1 MLIRIFIALLLTVS
15 IAYADNGVASAQQW
29 LEKMQVAMKNLNYQG
44 TVVFMKNGQLDTMKY
59 QHSLV
64 DGLEQERLFSLNSP
78 LREITRKSNQV
89 SCLFKETNQKVI
101 NHHPVDSSFIINFP
115 QSLDAVN
122 QNYLLGLEGEE
133 SVAMQTAQIVSIK
146 PKDQLRYARK
156 VWIAEQNFLP
166 LKVETYHSDGS
177 VLEQVVFTN
186 LQIEN
191 NQLKQDSLNDDQTV
205 QVKHLHAT
213 QAEPYEKARFQLKN
227 WPSGFETVFFIPNSL
242 QKNQKSVDHLLIS
255 DGFASVSVYLEPKS
269 GQGINGLHALGLV
282 NSVSRV
288 MGDFQITV
296 LGEVPANTV
305 ELIAAGISLH

>member
-1 MLIRIFIALLLTVS
+1 MLIRIVIAWLLTVS
-15 IAYADNGVASAQQW
+15 IAYADNSLASAQQW
-29 LEKMQVAMKNLNYQG
+29 LEKMQAAMKSLNYQG
-44 TVVFMKNGQLDTMKY
+44 TVVFIKNGQLDTMKY

-64 DGLEQERLFSLNSP
+64 NGLEQERLFSLNSP
-78 LREITRKSNQV
+78 LREITRKSNEV
-89 SCLFKETNQKVI
+89 SCFFKETNEKVI
-101 NHHPVDSSFIINFP
+101 NHHPIDSSLIINFP
-115 QSLDAVN
+115 QTIDAVN
-122 QNYLLGLEGEE
+122 QNYLLGLDGEE

-156 VWIAEQNFLP
+156 IWIAQQNFLP

-191 NQLKQDSLNDDQTV
+191 NHLKADNLSDDQAV
-205 QVKHLHAT
+205 HVKHLHIT
-213 QAEPYEKARFQLKN
+213 QAEPYEKAPFILKN
-227 WPSGFETVFFIPNSL
+227 WPNGFETVFFIPNSL
-242 QKNQKSVDHLLIS
+242 QKNQKPVDHLLIS

-269 GQGINGLHALGLV
+269 GQGINGLHTLGLV

-288 MGDFQITV
+288 IGDFQVTV

-305 ELIAAGISLH
+305 ELIAAGITLH

>member
-1 MLIRIFIALLLTVS
+1 VLIRIVIAWLLTVS
-15 IAYADNGVASAQQW
+15 IAYADNSLASAQQW
-29 LEKMQVAMKNLNYQG
+29 LEKMQAAMKSLNYQG
-44 TVVFMKNGQLDTMKY
+44 TVVFIKNGQLDTMKY

-64 DGLEQERLFSLNSP
+64 NGLEQERLFSLNSP
-78 LREITRKSNQV
+78 LREITRKSNEV
-89 SCLFKETNQKVI
+89 SCFFKETNEKVI
-101 NHHPVDSSFIINFP
+101 NHHPIDSSLIINFP
-115 QSLDAVN
+115 QTIDAVN
-122 QNYLLGLEGEE
+122 QNYLLGLDGEE

-156 VWIAEQNFLP
+156 IWIAQQNFLP

-191 NQLKQDSLNDDQTV
+191 NHLKADNLSDDQAV
-205 QVKHLHAT
+205 HVKHLHIT
-213 QAEPYEKARFQLKN
+213 QAEPYEKAPFILKN
-227 WPSGFETVFFIPNSL
+227 WPNGFETVFFIPNSL
-242 QKNQKSVDHLLIS
+242 QKNQKPVDHLLIS

-269 GQGINGLHALGLV
+269 GQGINGLHTLGLV

-288 MGDFQITV
+288 IGDFQVTV

-305 ELIAAGISLH
+305 ELIAAGITLH

>member
-15 IAYADNGVASAQQW
+15 IAYADNSGASAQQW
-29 LEKMQVAMKNLNYQG
+29 LEKMQAAMRTLNYQG
-44 TVVFMKNGQLDTMKY
+44 TVVFIKNGQLDTMKY

-64 DGLEQERLFSLNSP
+64 NGLEQERLFSLNSP
-78 LREITRKSNQV
+78 LREITRKSNEV
-89 SCLFKETNQKVI
+89 SCLFKETHEKVI
-101 NHHPVDSSFIINFP
+101 NHHPIDSSFIINFP
-115 QSLDAVN
+115 QTIDAIN
-122 QNYLLGLEGEE
+122 QNYLLGLDGEE

-156 VWIAEQNFLP
+156 VWIAQQNFLP

-191 NQLKQDSLNDDQTV
+191 NSLKQDQLSDEQAV
-205 QVKHLHAT
+205 HVKHLHAT
-213 QAEPYEKARFQLKN
+213 QAEPYEKAPFVLKN
-227 WPSGFETVFFIPNSL
+227 WPNGFETVFFIPNSL
-242 QKNQKSVDHLLIS
+242 QKNQKPVDHLLIS
-255 DGFASVSVYLEPKS
+255 DGFASVSIYLEPKS

-288 MGDFQITV
+288 MGNFQVTV

-305 ELIAAGISLH
+305 ELIAAGITLR

>member
-1 MLIRIFIALLLTVS
+1 MLIRILIALLLTIS

-29 LEKMQVAMKNLNYQG
+29 LEKMQAAMKNLNYQG
-44 TVVFMKNGQLDTMKY
+44 TVVFIKNGQLDSMKY

-64 DGLEQERLFSLNSP
+64 NGLEQERLISLNSP
-78 LREITRKSNQV
+78 LREITRRSNEV
-89 SCLFKETNQKVI
+89 SCFFKETHEKII
-101 NHHPVDSSFIINFP
+101 NHHPIDSSLLINFP
-115 QSLDAVN
+115 QSVDVVN
-122 QNYLLGLEGEE
+122 QNYLLGLDGEE
-133 SVAMQTAQIVSIK
+133 SVAMQTAQIVNIK

-156 VWIAEQNFLP
+156 IWIAQQNFLP

-191 NQLKQDSLNDDQTV
+191 NSLNIDNLNNGQAV
-205 QVKHLHAT
+205 HVKHLHITEAK
-213 QAEPYEKARFQLKN
+213 PYEKAPFILKN
-227 WPSGFETVFFIPNSL
+227 WPNGFETVFFIPNSL
-242 QKNQKSVDHLLIS
+242 QKNQKPVDHLLIS

-269 GQGINGLHALGLV
+269 GQGVNGLQALGLV

-288 MGDFQITV
+288 IGDFQVTV

-305 ELIAAGISLH
+305 ELIAAGITLH